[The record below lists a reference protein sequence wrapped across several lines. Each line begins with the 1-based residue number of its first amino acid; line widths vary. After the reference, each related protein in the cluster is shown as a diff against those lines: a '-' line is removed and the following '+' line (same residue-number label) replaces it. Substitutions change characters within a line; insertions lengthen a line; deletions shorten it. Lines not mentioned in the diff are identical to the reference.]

1 MYTHLRWSK
10 VLTQYWVTMKYKMKL
25 AFMDVAC
32 RFGDLSH
39 ANRLKVGSVIVKDER
54 IISIG
59 YNGMPTGWDNEC
71 EHDGKTKPEV
81 LHSEAN
87 AILKVARSTD
97 STVGASIFCS
107 HTPCIECAKL
117 IYQSGITHVYTR
129 FEYDAAKGCGEKF
142 LEDSGIPVE
151 MISPVD

>member
-1 MYTHLRWSK
+1 
-10 VLTQYWVTMKYKMKL
+10 MKHKMKL

-32 RFGDLSH
+32 RFAELSH

-71 EHDGKTKPEV
+71 EHEGKSKPEV

-87 AILKVARSTD
+87 AILKVARSSD
-97 STVGASIFCS
+97 STVGASIFCT

-117 IYQSGITHVYTR
+117 IHQSGIKHVY
-129 FEYDAAKGCGEKF
+129 FGEDYIASKGAGVEF
-142 LEDSGIPVE
+142 LEQCGIVLE
-151 MISPVD
+151 RVI

>member
-1 MYTHLRWSK
+1 
-10 VLTQYWVTMKYKMKL
+10 MKYKMKL

-59 YNGMPTGWDNEC
+59 FNGMPTGWDNEC
-71 EHDGKTKPEV
+71 EEDGKTKPEV

-129 FEYDAAKGCGEKF
+129 FEYDSAKGCGQKF
-142 LEDSGIPVE
+142 LEESGIPVE

>member
-1 MYTHLRWSK
+1 
-10 VLTQYWVTMKYKMKL
+10 MKHKMKL

-32 RFGDLSH
+32 RFGELSH

-71 EHDGKTKPEV
+71 EQDGKTKPEV

-129 FEYDAAKGCGEKF
+129 FEYDAAKGCGEQF
-142 LEDSGIPVE
+142 LEESGIPVE
-151 MISPVD
+151 LILPVD

>member
-1 MYTHLRWSK
+1 
-10 VLTQYWVTMKYKMKL
+10 
-25 AFMDVAC
+25 
-32 RFGDLSH
+32 
-39 ANRLKVGSVIVKDER
+39 
-54 IISIG
+54 
-59 YNGMPTGWDNEC
+59 MPTGWDNEC

-129 FEYDAAKGCGEKF
+129 FEYDSAKGCGQKF
-142 LEDSGIPVE
+142 LEESGIPVE

>member
-1 MYTHLRWSK
+1 
-10 VLTQYWVTMKYKMKL
+10 MKYKMKL

-59 YNGMPTGWDNEC
+59 FNGMPTGWDNEC
-71 EHDGKTKPEV
+71 EEDGKTKPEV

-129 FEYDAAKGCGEKF
+129 FVYEAAKGCGQKF
-142 LEDSGIPVE
+142 LEESGIPVE